1 MYIFL
6 GKNTLQE
13 KNACYLGN
21 FNGETFSSKQTK
33 SPRSPTGEGHIDD
46 IPTAHDSGTVLKKG
60 LSKYGLQKSLP
71 HHPFNRDLEIDKKRD
86 RTFV

>member
-33 SPRSPTGEGHIDD
+33 SPRSPASEGHIDD

-60 LSKYGLQKSLP
+60 LSKDVSKNHCLIIRLTGIWK
-71 HHPFNRDLEIDKKRD
+71 
-86 RTFV
+86 

>member
-33 SPRSPTGEGHIDD
+33 SPRSPASEGHIDD
-46 IPTAHDSGTVLKKG
+46 IPTAHDSGTVLKKDSQNTV
-60 LSKYGLQKSLP
+60 SKNHCLIIRLTGIWK
-71 HHPFNRDLEIDKKRD
+71 
-86 RTFV
+86 

>member
-33 SPRSPTGEGHIDD
+33 SPRSPASEGHIDD
-46 IPTAHDSGTVLKKG
+46 IPTAHDSGTVLKKTT
-60 LSKYGLQKSLP
+60 L
-71 HHPFNRDLEIDKKRD
+71 KR
-86 RTFV
+86 RSPKITASSSV

>member
-33 SPRSPTGEGHIDD
+33 SPRSPASEGHIDD
-46 IPTAHDSGTVLKKG
+46 IPTAHDSGTALKKRT
-60 LSKYGLQKSLP
+60 L
-71 HHPFNRDLEIDKKRD
+71 KR
-86 RTFV
+86 RSPKITASSSV

>member
-33 SPRSPTGEGHIDD
+33 SPRSPASEGHIDD
-46 IPTAHDSGTVLKKG
+46 IPTAHDSGTVLKKKDSQKTV
-60 LSKYGLQKSLP
+60 SKNHCLIIRLTGIWK
-71 HHPFNRDLEIDKKRD
+71 
-86 RTFV
+86 

>member
-6 GKNTLQE
+6 GKNTLNE

-33 SPRSPTGEGHIDD
+33 SPRSPASEGHIDD
-46 IPTAHDSGTVLKKG
+46 IPTAHDSGTVLKKRT
-60 LSKYGLQKSLP
+60 L
-71 HHPFNRDLEIDKKRD
+71 KR
-86 RTFV
+86 RSPKITASSSV

>member
-33 SPRSPTGEGHIDD
+33 SPRSPASEGHIDD
-46 IPTAHDSGTVLKKG
+46 IPTAHDSGTVLEKKT
-60 LSKYGLQKSLP
+60 L
-71 HHPFNRDLEIDKKRD
+71 KR
-86 RTFV
+86 RSPKITASSSV